1 MVKKFHEHR
10 TLSLS
15 LLLTFTHNTCTSTCR
30 DVIIILNYR
39 IYCPN
44 IQYSTG
50 VGELKRKQSKL
61 QNLPKIFTLSAHYSS
76 FSITSSFTSVQYT
89 GRPIKLWNRKTTVMI
104 LDGLMNMKH
113 SNCAVYPFILIN

>member
-1 MVKKFHEHR
+1 MVKKCYEHE
-10 TLSLS
+10 TVPLS
-15 LLLTFTHNTCTSTCR
+15 LLLTFTHNTYTSTCR

-61 QNLPKIFTLSAHYSS
+61 QNLSKIFTLSAHYSS

-89 GRPIKLWNRKTTVMI
+89 GDPLNCEIGRRLVRVFLKL
-104 LDGLMNMKH
+104 
-113 SNCAVYPFILIN
+113 